1 MHQLRHGINDIH
13 EKAAEDQDLAT
24 HAHRT
29 TAEDNG
35 KGDNG
40 IGNWHL
46 ERALEHSNR
55 AYKLAQKA
63 HSRSG
68 RMEPFS

>member
-1 MHQLRHGINDIH
+1 MHQLRHGINALR
-13 EKAAEDQDLAT
+13 EKAAEDHDLAA

-29 TAEDNG
+29 AAEHNE
-35 KGDNG
+35 KGDNE
-40 IGNWHL
+40 IGNRHL